1 MVICCARIG
10 FKEENLLFPNI
21 GLILP
26 FTKRGYESSHNEFFL
41 GVEYLLWAACPRT
54 VTVSVFITWCVII
67 TPTVKISSLSHI
79 SYFHLIYFRLTQ
91 EINRNQQ
98 AHFFIYIIY
107 KNFNVLCFDSYD
119 ISQKLIY
126 YIWML
131 YFTLVTPIV
140 WKDL

>member
-1 MVICCARIG
+1 MVICCARVG
-10 FKEENLLFPNI
+10 FKEENLLSRNI
-21 GLILP
+21 GLLILA
-26 FTKRGYESSHNEFFL
+26 FTKRGYESSHNELFL

-107 KNFNVLCFDSYD
+107 KKFKVMCFDSYNISD
-119 ISQKLIY
+119 ID
-126 YIWML
+126 IWML
-131 YFTLVTPIV
+131 YFTL
-140 WKDL
+140 